1 MKRLVSKK
9 MKILIIEDEPLLAQS
24 IQQFLQSAGNT
35 CDIADRFESAWMKI
49 GVYQYDCILVDITLP
64 DGNGLDIVKEL
75 RSKQSKAGIII
86 ISAKN
91 ALDDRI
97 NGLHLGADDYLP
109 KPFHLSELNA
119 RIIAV
124 VRRQS
129 FEHQTEIRF
138 HSITINPV
146 DKSVRFQEK
155 PIQLTRS
162 EYELLAF
169 FITNKNRVLSKENIA
184 EQLVG
189 DQADM
194 LDDFKFVYSHV
205 KNLRRKLV
213 EAGSPDYLKAVY
225 GIGYKFSAV

>member
-1 MKRLVSKK
+1 
-9 MKILIIEDEPLLAQS
+9 MKILIIEDELALAQS
-24 IQQFLQSAGNT
+24 IQQYLQSAGDT
-35 CDIADRFESAWMKI
+35 CDIADRFELAWMKI
-49 GVYQYDCILVDITLP
+49 GVYAYDCILVDITLP
-64 DGNGLDIVKEL
+64 DGNGLDIVKQL
-75 RSKQSKAGIII
+75 RTQQSKAGIII

-119 RIIAV
+119 RILAV

-129 FEHQTEIRF
+129 FEHQTEIHF
-138 HSITINPV
+138 QEITLNPIE
-146 DKSVRFQEK
+146 KSVHFQK
-155 PIQLTRS
+155 NPLQLTRS

-169 FITNKNRVLSKENIA
+169 FISNKNRVLSKENIA
-184 EQLVG
+184 EQLIG

-194 LDDFKFVYSHV
+194 LDNFNFVYSHV
-205 KNLRRKLV
+205 KNLRRKLL

-225 GIGYKFSAV
+225 GIGYKFTAS

>member
-1 MKRLVSKK
+1 MR
-9 MKILIIEDEPLLAQS
+9 KILIIEDEPLLAQG

-64 DGNGLDIVKEL
+64 DGNGLDIIKEL

-194 LDDFKFVYSHV
+194 HDDFKFVYSHV

>member
-1 MKRLVSKK
+1 